1 MVPPFQIISPSGTF
15 EYITFIMYL
24 DIAYKSRHI
33 VKKNVP
39 RKNKST
45 YNLERR
51 GYKIFTEILKDKL
64 NGLPTQGVLQN
75 SKLTE

>member
-1 MVPPFQIISPSGTF
+1 
-15 EYITFIMYL
+15 MYL

-64 NGLPTQGVLQN
+64 NGLPTQSSPKFQTNGMTSFV
-75 SKLTE
+75 TEETQRTY